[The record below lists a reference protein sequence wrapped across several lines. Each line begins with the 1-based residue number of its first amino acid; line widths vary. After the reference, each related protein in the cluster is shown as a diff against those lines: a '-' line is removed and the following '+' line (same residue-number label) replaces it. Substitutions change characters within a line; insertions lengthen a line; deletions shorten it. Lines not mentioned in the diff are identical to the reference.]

1 VKAHTNGAPP
11 QRVPEAVDQFIA
23 RVVRRAHQTACAL
36 DASDEARMILYLAQS
51 FADELAAANPRFDR
65 LGFIEAVTEAP

>member
-1 VKAHTNGAPP
+1 
-11 QRVPEAVDQFIA
+11 
-23 RVVRRAHQTACAL
+23 
-36 DASDEARMILYLAQS
+36 MILYLAQS